1 MPGLTYT
8 LSADPT
14 GVIKGTQRASEAVNG
29 FKKKVSE
36 TNEQILSDARKANAK
51 LVREQAGRQTPQQA
65 GFRNLGN
72 TSLQVQDIAVQMQ
85 AGTKASTI
93 LMQQG
98 TQLLSV
104 FGPAGAIAGGIL
116 GLGVL
121 IYNTMNSSAEQIKK
135 LRIEGEEM
143 MQSFNKAARL
153 NTFESFTSYVDKSA
167 EAVGVLKKQIKELST
182 EGGFEALLKAIPGL
196 SVLGNKSQQN
206 REESMQPLLAAKLG
220 YELKTLNASNALLD
234 ITEKEVEIIQ
244 LKADG
249 NEKLAEQKEYEIK
262 LQKDID
268 AMWETAAAKNSAAY
282 AEEMQDLITKR
293 HELERQIKLKKEES
307 EAAEKAARE
316 KEKAEREAAKK
327 EKEAADEKKKTADDI
342 ARQIKET
349 QDRSAAESADIV
361 DRENKKRQETI
372 DLIKKA
378 ADEQSAK
385 DEAALKRIEAENKKK
400 QDAIENQ
407 LSVEQKLQ
415 LAKERVAK
423 AQSKLAQVGPN
434 RPEDLANLAEAQTG
448 LIDAREAM
456 IQRIM
461 GGSTSAAEA
470 ARAEKREARARARAE
485 RILDKRQ
492 ALKDKAA
499 IERGEKVI
507 QPEAAIKPD
516 AAKDPVKA
524 EVEKGN
530 SILDK
535 INTAMNTLNQKL
547 TVA

>member
-507 QPEAAIKPD
+507 QPD

-535 INTAMNTLNQKL
+535 INTALNTLNQKL

>member
-507 QPEAAIKPD
+507 QPD